1 MDALPHAAKKIIK
14 PFFRS
19 KDEWPAPAP
28 FVSPRDTPRT
38 FPAEIFSLFFLP
50 PGAAVR
56 ILCSVVPAVER
67 REMVLLPQARPG
79 MLAAPPVPL
88 RSAKQ
93 RGERGTRRGG
103 TAGVQLLV
111 FSSFSVCSWQERRVN
126 SPVQS
131 ALHLK

>member
-67 REMVLLPQARPG
+67 REMVLLPQAQPG
-79 MLAAPPVPL
+79 MLTAPPCPL
-88 RSAKQ
+88 AAQSKGGSEEPGGVAQPGCSSWFSA
-93 RGERGTRRGG
+93 R
-103 TAGVQLLV
+103 
-111 FSSFSVCSWQERRVN
+111 F
-126 SPVQS
+126 QS
-131 ALHLK
+131 ARGKRDG